1 MPRKMNGAGARP
13 AETNGAAMPP
23 VGAMD
28 ATAVSTG
35 APVEKPNA
43 VLTGA
48 SVETPAELIPF
59 TEAVRE
65 GKKAL
70 GEMSKAQWKI
80 GELADTVRPD
90 YAQGTLARFADAIGL
105 KVRTVERYRDVW
117 RAWKHIPA
125 PGRESLSY
133 SVARELADVPNRADF
148 VSDNP
153 LMSRRRAE
161 EIAKQ
166 YRDQQK
172 KSAANDEG
180 NKKKS
185 GRARTYANQLIE
197 VLEDVDVT
205 PWGQQPGLAFIF
217 VRVAAAAAKA
227 AATLEPS
234 QADLLLPIAAAAAKA
249 ADALDPQK
257 ADPKSAKPSKAA

>member
-1 MPRKMNGAGARP
+1 MVERRRFAGTPTEPTVTKKADTTD
-13 AETNGAAMPP
+13 AS
-23 VGAMD
+23 VMD
-28 ATAVSTG
+28 ATTLSTG
-35 APVEKPNA
+35 AP
-43 VLTGA
+43 
-48 SVETPAELIPF
+48 VETPAELIPF
-59 TEAVRE
+59 NDAIREAKQILANE
-65 GKKAL
+65 
-70 GEMSKAQWKI
+70 SKGQWRL
-80 GELADTVRPD
+80 GELADKVEPI
-90 YAQGTLARFADAIGL
+90 YNESTLEKFAETIGIPF
-105 KVRTVERYRDVW
+105 KTVERHRDVW
-117 RAWKHIPA
+117 RAWKDFPA
-125 PGRESLSY
+125 PGRELPSY
-133 SVARELADVPNRADF
+133 SVARALAAVPDRADF
-148 VSDNP
+148 VTDNP
-153 LMSRRRAE
+153 HMSKREAE
-161 EIAKQ
+161 EIAKE

-249 ADALDPQK
+249 ADALEALEKPNQ
-257 ADPKSAKPSKAA
+257 ADPKSAKPSKKAA